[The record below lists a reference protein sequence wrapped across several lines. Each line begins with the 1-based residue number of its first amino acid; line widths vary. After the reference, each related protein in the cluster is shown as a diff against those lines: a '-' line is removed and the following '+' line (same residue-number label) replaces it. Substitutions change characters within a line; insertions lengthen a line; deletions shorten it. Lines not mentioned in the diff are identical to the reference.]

1 MKRYSTSEKCKFKPQ
16 YDITSHLSELLSS
29 INQQTTSAGKDVEK
43 GKPFALPVGMQI
55 SADTVE
61 SSMEIPQKNK
71 NGSAF
76 WPSNPTFRNISEGTQ
91 NMNSKEHKH
100 PHVHC
105 SVIYTHQDMEAA
117 QVSING
123 WVEKTTMAHLH
134 NEVLLSYKKRRNF
147 YLLQQYSYTWRTM
160 W

>member
-1 MKRYSTSEKCKFKPQ
+1 MQMKTTMRYHLTSVRMTIINKSTNNNCWWGWGENP
-16 YDITSHLSELLSS
+16 YALL
-29 INQQTTSAGKDVEK
+29 VE
-43 GKPFALPVGMQI
+43 MQI
-55 SADTVE
+55 ATVE

-134 NEVLLSYKKRRNF
+134 KGILLCCKKEYFNLCDNMDGPGEHYVNEIN
-147 YLLQQYSYTWRTM
+147 
-160 W
+160 